1 MERKN
6 TFCGHCGWYITA
18 NRVFAHIHYGDD
30 DIFDGMSVT
39 SNKCKKELRRYVER
53 DVMLF
58 ALAHYVNVFV
68 DPDSDVVPINSFVGK

>member
-1 MERKN
+1 
-6 TFCGHCGWYITA
+6 
-18 NRVFAHIHYGDD
+18 
-30 DIFDGMSVT
+30 MSVT